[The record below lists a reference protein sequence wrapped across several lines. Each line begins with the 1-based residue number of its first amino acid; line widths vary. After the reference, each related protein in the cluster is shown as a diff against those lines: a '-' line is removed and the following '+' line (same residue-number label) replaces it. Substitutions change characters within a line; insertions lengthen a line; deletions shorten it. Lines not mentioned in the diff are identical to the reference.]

1 MLEKLDFMVRFW
13 DLKARHASAG
23 APLTALELGELLSL
37 LSLLASGDPLPEPGP
52 ARHTDGVLVEITAR
66 GSFLAAELRLVC
78 AGGLVVASF
87 VALPVGQSTL
97 VRLADP
103 ASGMEYTLPCVVE
116 WSYLGNPTAVALRI
130 DGVPGRTASGVPEI
144 GAWRSP
150 MGWSDPASELAG

>member
-37 LSLLASGDPLPEPGP
+37 LSLMAADDPLPEPGP
-52 ARHTDGVLVEITAR
+52 APHTEGVIVELTAR
-66 GSFLAAELRLVC
+66 GGFLAAELRLVC
-78 AGGLVVASF
+78 AGGLVLASF
-87 VALPVGQSTL
+87 VPLPVGQSTL
-97 VRLADP
+97 VRLVDP
-103 ASGMEYTLPCVVE
+103 ASGTEYTLPCVAE

-130 DGVPGRTASGVPEI
+130 DGVPARAHAGAPEL

-150 MGWSDPASELAG
+150 IGWAAPASELVG